1 MQIINLT
8 VDLSHLRS
16 VHVDPTARLAYAQ
29 GGALWSDVDA
39 ATTPHGLVSVGGT
52 VNHTGLGGLI
62 TGGGFGYLTGQY
74 GLVIDNLVE
83 VTVVTAEGGV
93 VRAREGE
100 NEDLFWGVR
109 GTHPLVLC
117 GFCFMGELGG
127 RGGR

>member
-1 MQIINLT
+1 LFNLI

-16 VHVDPTARLAYAQ
+16 VRVDPTARLAYAQ
-29 GGALWSDVDA
+29 GGSLWSDVDA

-83 VTVVTAEGGV
+83 VTVVTADGGV

-109 GTHPLVLC
+109 GTPPFAWVL
-117 GFCFMGELGG
+117 LGK
-127 RGGR
+127 